1 MLYISAAIYVYPQLI
16 AEMTF
21 AKKYINKNYIFCV
34 YNIYNNKLYNVYK
47 KLIRLK
53 YNQFAAFLLEL

>member
-34 YNIYNNKLYNVYK
+34 YNIYNNKLYIKKYK
-47 KLIRLK
+47 NIK